1 MGPGDIIFMVVV
13 VAVAALMTVLKGKVP
28 AWLGFILVLLGGL
41 VCIVG
46 GAATRNFKV
55 IPVGV
60 AFVIATILLWATGAT
75 SSPSTNSDDGDG
87 SAGKYPDPDTLGA
100 TARNA
105 PWWAWVI
112 STVVV
117 IAGFLVGFLAIPTRA

>member
-46 GAATRNFKV
+46 GAATKNFKA

-60 AFVIATILLWATGAT
+60 AFVIATILMWVGSAT
-75 SSPSTNSDDGDG
+75 SSAATDSD
-87 SAGKYPDPDTLGA
+87 SNTLGA
-100 TARNA
+100 AVSNA

-112 STVVV
+112 SAVLV
-117 IAGFLVGFLAIPTRA
+117 IGGFAVGIAIPNA